1 MRPAAGPG
9 LRPCLPADAPA
20 LVRIFRASV
29 ETLAAEDYD
38 DDQRAAWAAAADD
51 ETVFEAR
58 LNDALTLVALLDG
71 AIVGF
76 ATLRDNKEL
85 DMLYV
90 LPDCARRGVGS
101 ALVDALERLA
111 GGRGAKVIS
120 VEAADSARDFFLSRG
135 YVPQSRN
142 TRTVRGQWLGN
153 TTMTKELAPAATG
166 GPH

>member
-1 MRPAAGPG
+1 MRRAAGPG
-9 LRPCLPADAPA
+9 LRPYLPTDARS
-20 LVRIFRASV
+20 LVQIFRASV

-51 ETVFEAR
+51 EAGFDAR
-58 LNDALTLVALLDG
+58 LGGALTLVALLDG
-71 AIVGF
+71 SIAGF
-76 ATLRDNKEL
+76 ASLQDNKNL

-90 LPDCARRGVGS
+90 RPDCARRGVGS
-101 ALVDALERLA
+101 ALVEALERLA
-111 GGRGAKVIS
+111 AGRGAKILS
-120 VEAADSARDFFLSRG
+120 VEAADSARDFFLRRG

-142 TRTVRGQWLGN
+142 TRMIGGQWLGN